1 MAGKRSGRWAQLSRF
16 LLQPHERGKG
26 SAMNM
31 WKIAPVIFIV
41 LGILDIIYGLL
52 MNDRISLLMGPILIV
67 IAVYIAA
74 RNRRQAAHRQ

>member
-1 MAGKRSGRWAQLSRF
+1 
-16 LLQPHERGKG
+16 
-26 SAMNM
+26 MNM